1 MLSLANYDHL
11 NVIPLEQVQKKPK
24 MVERILMTIIRKYHV
39 KGISLEE
46 IEAQFRKLIRAEFAD
61 LEVGPLV
68 TFISL
73 RNELFQLDD
82 KNNLK
87 CSETAKNIY
96 LDLRDISSEGGIVPE
111 NYFKPANESGL
122 VSKETGTLLKQK
134 KPSSKP
140 PGKENTKNKLP
151 VFIDLT

>member
-1 MLSLANYDHL
+1 
-11 NVIPLEQVQKKPK
+11 
-24 MVERILMTIIRKYHV
+24 MTIIRKHDA

-46 IEAQFRKLIRAEFAD
+46 IEAQFKKLIRGEFAD
-61 LEVGPLV
+61 LDVGPLV

-73 RNELFQLDD
+73 RNELFKLDD

-96 LDLRDISSEGGIVPE
+96 LDLRDMNAESGIVPAD
-111 NYFKPANESGL
+111 YFKPSIESGL
-122 VSKETGTLLKQK
+122 VSKEAGTLLKQK

-140 PGKENTKNKLP
+140 NGKENSAKRLP